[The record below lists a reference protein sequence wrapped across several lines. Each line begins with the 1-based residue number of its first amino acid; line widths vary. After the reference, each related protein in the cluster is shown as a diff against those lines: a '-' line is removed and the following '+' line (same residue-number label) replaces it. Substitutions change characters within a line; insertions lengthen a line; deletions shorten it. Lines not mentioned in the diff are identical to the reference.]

1 MPPVASILC
10 AIVLG
15 VSGQYYVKKGINM
28 IPDIDFAAGLHI
40 AYARIFFSPS
50 VLAGIALYFISVF
63 FWLYALTKV
72 DLSYASPFLALT
84 YVLMVVVSWL
94 FLGETI
100 TWLRWLGLFVVI
112 IGVVIV
118 SLS

>member
-1 MPPVASILC
+1 
-10 AIVLG
+10 
-15 VSGQYYVKKGINM
+15 
-28 IPDIDFAAGLHI
+28 
-40 AYARIFFSPS
+40 
-50 VLAGIALYFISVF
+50 
-63 FWLYALTKV
+63 
-72 DLSYASPFLALT
+72 
-84 YVLMVVVSWL
+84 VLMVVVSWL